1 MHALELSQVGVDLVD
16 VVVALLRVG
25 AVRGV
30 QYGAR
35 RLDVHAVRARLL
47 HLLLEQL
54 LLELPL
60 AGGRLARY
68 PHIRRVDG
76 AGAQQRSRSLR
87 TGLISHC
94 GAGAAFHG

>member
-35 RLDVHAVRARLL
+35 RLDVHAVDVRAR
-47 HLLLEQL
+47 L